1 MVFNVF
7 DRLLKAHRRSAVRTR
22 ERVRLV
28 QMDGCMATVRNNIR
42 EGEVIGISVKMV
54 HGDTDMRPWA
64 SIRLDDGTTV
74 QRCAEPNNWTR
85 HEDGTMEYRH

>member
-1 MVFNVF
+1 MGFNVF
-7 DRLLKAHRRSAVRTR
+7 DRLLKSYRRSAVRTR

-42 EGEVIGISVKMV
+42 EGEVTGIKIKQV

-64 SIRLDDGTTV
+64 IIRLDDGTTV
-74 QRCAEPNNWTR
+74 QRCAEDSNWIR
-85 HEDGTMEYRH
+85 HEDGTMEYRS